1 MKEKILISKPSHSRL
16 LYWNKML
23 YNSELF
29 EKNVDILDSVI
40 LDTKLRGAE
49 FWLGDKY
56 LVGGVYWGGRISLG
70 EGSEQIF
77 GWWGG
82 DSRLFQP
89 VGKTL
94 LCEVRS
100 YNHKALKVELLFNY
114 KKKYWLKCFNTRS
127 FKINFTNTQESVFP
141 IYYLSLFLSLHFHLW
156 NWFGKQLFDWET
168 HKED

>member
-56 LVGGVYWGGRISLG
+56 LVGGVYWGGRTSLG

-82 DSRLFQP
+82 GTPAYS
-89 VGKTL
+89 TL
-94 LCEVRS
+94 
-100 YNHKALKVELLFNY
+100 
-114 KKKYWLKCFNTRS
+114 
-127 FKINFTNTQESVFP
+127 
-141 IYYLSLFLSLHFHLW
+141 
-156 NWFGKQLFDWET
+156 
-168 HKED
+168 